1 MYGVNFYLFST
12 KDGKSFGKRKFDRSR
27 KRGRKLKIESDNS
40 KMNRKADWILAL
52 ALFSLFFGAGNLIL
66 PPQLGLRSGSSWWL
80 TGMGFSISAVLI
92 PMLGILAH
100 ARLQGSMFDF
110 ARKMSPAFSLVYCY
124 LVYGISI
131 ALPAPRTAS
140 VTHEMG
146 IAPFL
151 GTDSLW
157 TSLVYFALVYLLVIN
172 RSRITPLI
180 GKFLTPAILLVLLL
194 LIGSVLWQDPGKPGT
209 AFLEHPLSAG
219 ILEGYQTFDAIGAV
233 VVGGVI
239 LISLNLEYP
248 DLDTRQRFLHISRA
262 GWMAGLGLLL
272 LYAGL
277 IFSGALLQGEF
288 PQELSRTE
296 LLRGISTW
304 ALGTSGNAFLSILIS
319 LACFTTAVG
328 IVTGTSDFVQSRFG
342 GSIAAYRITALVGC
356 ILGVLMGQL
365 PVDYIIAVALPALMF
380 IYPLTISLIL
390 LNALP
395 ETWTP
400 QPVFRGVVFT
410 TLLFSVPDF
419 LGSLGLPAPGNWL
432 EGWWPLQ
439 AYQMGWVIPSLFVFA
454 AGSLYLRAKAAPGK

>member
-1 MYGVNFYLFST
+1 M
-12 KDGKSFGKRKFDRSR
+12 KRKS
-27 KRGRKLKIESDNS
+27 
-40 KMNRKADWILAL
+40 DWILAL

-66 PPQLGLRSGSSWWL
+66 PPQLGFRSGPSWWL
-80 TGMGFSISAVLI
+80 TGLGFSISAVII

-110 ARKMSPAFSLVYCY
+110 AKKISAAFSLVYCY
-124 LVYGISI
+124 LVYAISI
-131 ALPAPRTAS
+131 SLPAPRTAS

-146 IAPFL
+146 IEPFL
-151 GTDSLW
+151 GTDAIW
-157 TSLVYFALVYLLVIN
+157 TSLIYFLLVFLLVIN

-180 GKFLTPAILLVLLL
+180 GKFLTPAILLVLLI
-194 LIGSVLWQDPGKPGT
+194 LIGSIFWLEPGT
-209 AFLEHPLSAG
+209 SGVTLLEHPVSAG

-239 LISLNLEYP
+239 LVSLNLENP
-248 DLDTRQRFLHISRA
+248 GLESRQRFLHISRA

-277 IFSGALLQGEF
+277 IFSGSLLQGEF
-288 PQELSRTE
+288 PQDHSRTE
-296 LLRGISTW
+296 LLRGMSTL

-328 IVTGTSDFVQSRFG
+328 IITGTSDFMQSRFG
-342 GSIAAYRITALVGC
+342 GSPTAYRTTALVGC

-380 IYPLTISLIL
+380 IYPLTIVLIL
-390 LNALP
+390 LNVLP

-400 QPVFRGVVFT
+400 KPVFRAVVFT
-410 TLLFSVPDF
+410 TLLFSIPDF
-419 LGSLGLPAPGNWL
+419 LESLGAAATGRWL
-432 EGWWPLQ
+432 QSWWPLQ
-439 AYQMGWVIPSLFVFA
+439 GYQMGWVIPGLVVFIA
-454 AGSLYLRAKAAPGK
+454 SSLYIRSKGRPAD

>member
-1 MYGVNFYLFST
+1 M
-12 KDGKSFGKRKFDRSR
+12 KRKS
-27 KRGRKLKIESDNS
+27 
-40 KMNRKADWILAL
+40 DWILAL

-66 PPQLGLRSGSSWWL
+66 PPQLGLRSGPSWWL
-80 TGMGFSISAVLI
+80 TGLGFSVSAVVI

-110 ARKMSPAFSLVYCY
+110 ARKISPAFSLVYCY
-124 LVYGISI
+124 LVYAISI
-131 ALPAPRTAS
+131 SLPAPRTAS

-146 IAPFL
+146 VAPFL
-151 GTDSLW
+151 GTDYLW

-172 RSRITPLI
+172 RSRITPLL
-180 GKFLTPAILLVLLL
+180 GKFLTPAILLVLLI
-194 LIGSVLWQDPGKPGT
+194 LIGSVVWYDPGVPGT
-209 AFLEHPLSAG
+209 AFLENPVSAG

-248 DLDTRQRFLHISRA
+248 DLDKRQRFLHISRA
-262 GWMAGLGLLL
+262 GWMAGLGLFL

-277 IFSGALLQGEF
+277 IFSGALVQGEF

-304 ALGTSGNAFLSILIS
+304 ALGPSGNAFLSILIS

-342 GSIAAYRITALVGC
+342 GSTAAYRITALVGC
-356 ILGVLMGQL
+356 VLGVLMGQL

-395 ETWTP
+395 GSWTP
-400 QPVFRGVVFT
+400 RPVFRAVVFT
-410 TLLFSVPDF
+410 TLLFSIPDF
-419 LGSLGLPAPGNWL
+419 LDTLGQPAPGQWL
-432 EGWWPLQ
+432 QAWWPLQ
-439 AYQMGWVIPSLFVFA
+439 TYQMGWVIPSLFVFA
-454 AGSLYLRAKAAPGK
+454 VGNLYVRSKPGPVG

>member
-1 MYGVNFYLFST
+1 M
-12 KDGKSFGKRKFDRSR
+12 KRKS
-27 KRGRKLKIESDNS
+27 
-40 KMNRKADWILAL
+40 DWILAL

-66 PPQLGLRSGSSWWL
+66 PPQLGLRSGPSWWL
-80 TGMGFSISAVLI
+80 TGLGFSISAVVI

-110 ARKMSPAFSLVYCY
+110 ARKISPAFSLVYCY
-124 LVYGISI
+124 IVYAISI
-131 ALPAPRTAS
+131 SLPAPRTAS

-146 IAPFL
+146 VAPFL

-157 TSLVYFALVYLLVIN
+157 TSLVYFTLVFLLVIN

-180 GKFLTPAILLVLLL
+180 GKFLTPAILLVLLI
-194 LIGSVLWQDPGKPGT
+194 LIGSIVWHDPAVPGIPL
-209 AFLEHPLSAG
+209 LEHPVSDG

-248 DLDTRQRFLHISRA
+248 NLDTRQRFLHISRA

-296 LLRGISTW
+296 LLRGISAW
-304 ALGTSGNAFLSILIS
+304 ALGASGNAFLSILIS

-342 GSIAAYRITALVGC
+342 GSITAYRSTALVGC
-356 ILGVLMGQL
+356 FLGVLMGQL

-380 IYPLTISLIL
+380 IYPLTICLIL

-395 ETWTP
+395 GSWTP
-400 QPVFRGVVFT
+400 RPLFRAVVYT
-410 TLLFSVPDF
+410 TLLFSIPDF
-419 LGSLGLPAPGNWL
+419 LGSLGLIAPGRWL
-432 EGWWPLQ
+432 ETWWPLQ
-439 AYQMGWVIPSLFVFA
+439 AYQMGWVLPSLFVFA
-454 AGSLYLRAKAAPGK
+454 VGSLYYRSRVVPGG

>member
-1 MYGVNFYLFST
+1 M
-12 KDGKSFGKRKFDRSR
+12 KRKS
-27 KRGRKLKIESDNS
+27 
-40 KMNRKADWILAL
+40 DWILAL

-66 PPQLGLRSGSSWWL
+66 PPQLGFRSGPSWWL
-80 TGMGFSISAVLI
+80 TGLGFSISAVII

-110 ARKMSPAFSLVYCY
+110 AKKISAAFSLVYCY
-124 LVYGISI
+124 LVYAISI
-131 ALPAPRTAS
+131 SLPAPRTAS

-146 IAPFL
+146 IEPFL
-151 GTDSLW
+151 GTDAIW
-157 TSLVYFALVYLLVIN
+157 TSLIYFLLVFLLVIN

-180 GKFLTPAILLVLLL
+180 GKFLTPAILLVLLI
-194 LIGSVLWQDPGKPGT
+194 LIGSIFWLEPGT
-209 AFLEHPLSAG
+209 SGVTLLEHPVSAG

-239 LISLNLEYP
+239 LVSLNLENP
-248 DLDTRQRFLHISRA
+248 GLESRQRFLHISRA

-277 IFSGALLQGEF
+277 IFSGSLLQGEF
-288 PQELSRTE
+288 PQDHSRTE
-296 LLRGISTW
+296 LLRGMSTL

-328 IVTGTSDFVQSRFG
+328 IITGTSDFMQSRFG
-342 GSIAAYRITALVGC
+342 GSPAAYRTTALVGC

-380 IYPLTISLIL
+380 IYPLTIVLIL
-390 LNALP
+390 LNVLP

-400 QPVFRGVVFT
+400 KPVFRAVVFT
-410 TLLFSVPDF
+410 TLLFSIPDF
-419 LGSLGLPAPGNWL
+419 LESLGAAATGRWL
-432 EGWWPLQ
+432 QSWWPLQ
-439 AYQMGWVIPSLFVFA
+439 GYQMGWVIPGLVVFIA
-454 AGSLYLRAKAAPGK
+454 SSLYIRSKGRPAD

>member
-1 MYGVNFYLFST
+1 M
-12 KDGKSFGKRKFDRSR
+12 KRKS
-27 KRGRKLKIESDNS
+27 
-40 KMNRKADWILAL
+40 DWILAL

-66 PPQLGLRSGSSWWL
+66 PPQLGFRSGPFWWL
-80 TGMGFSISAVLI
+80 TGLGFSISAVII

-110 ARKMSPAFSLVYCY
+110 AKKISAAFSLVYCY
-124 LVYGISI
+124 LVYAISI
-131 ALPAPRTAS
+131 SLPAPRTAS

-146 IAPFL
+146 IEPFL
-151 GTDSLW
+151 GTDAIW
-157 TSLVYFALVYLLVIN
+157 TSLIYFLLVFLLVIN

-180 GKFLTPAILLVLLL
+180 GKFLTPAILLVLLI
-194 LIGSVLWQDPGKPGT
+194 LIGSIFWLEPGT
-209 AFLEHPLSAG
+209 SGVTLLEHPVSAG

-239 LISLNLEYP
+239 LVSLNLENP
-248 DLDTRQRFLHISRA
+248 GLESRQRFLHISRA

-277 IFSGALLQGEF
+277 IFSGSLLQGEF
-288 PQELSRTE
+288 PQDHSRTE
-296 LLRGISTW
+296 LLRGMSTL

-328 IVTGTSDFVQSRFG
+328 IITGTSDFMQSRFG
-342 GSIAAYRITALVGC
+342 GSPTAYRTTALVGC

-380 IYPLTISLIL
+380 IYPLTIVLIL
-390 LNALP
+390 LNVLP

-400 QPVFRGVVFT
+400 KPVFRAVVFT
-410 TLLFSVPDF
+410 TLLFSIPDF
-419 LGSLGLPAPGNWL
+419 LESLGAAATGRWL
-432 EGWWPLQ
+432 QSWWPLQ
-439 AYQMGWVIPSLFVFA
+439 GYQMGWVIPGLVVFIA
-454 AGSLYLRAKAAPGK
+454 SSFYIRSKGRPAD

>member
-1 MYGVNFYLFST
+1 M
-12 KDGKSFGKRKFDRSR
+12 KRKS
-27 KRGRKLKIESDNS
+27 
-40 KMNRKADWILAL
+40 DWILAL

-66 PPQLGLRSGSSWWL
+66 PPQLGMRSGPSWWL
-80 TGMGFSISAVLI
+80 TGLGFSISAVII

-110 ARKMSPAFSLVYCY
+110 AKKVSPVFSLVYCY
-124 LVYGISI
+124 LVYAISI
-131 ALPAPRTAS
+131 SLPAPRTAS

-146 IAPFL
+146 VAPFL
-151 GTDSLW
+151 GTDSVW

-180 GKFLTPAILLVLLL
+180 GKFLTPAILAVLLI
-194 LIGSVLWQDPGKPGT
+194 LIGSILWSGPGVPGT
-209 AFLEHPLSAG
+209 ILLEHPVSDG

-239 LISLNLEYP
+239 LVSLNLEYP
-248 DLDTRQRFLHISRA
+248 DLDNRQRFLHISRA

-277 IFSGALLQGEF
+277 IFSGAVLQGEF
-288 PQELSRTE
+288 PTDLGRTE
-296 LLRGISTW
+296 VLRGMSAW
-304 ALGTSGNAFLSILIS
+304 ALGDSGNAFLSILIS

-342 GSIAAYRITALVGC
+342 GSLSAYRITALVGC
-356 ILGVLMGQL
+356 FLGVLMGQL
-365 PVDYIIAVALPALMF
+365 PVDYIIVVAFPALMF

-395 ETWTP
+395 ASWTP
-400 QPVFRGVVFT
+400 RPVFRAVVLT
-410 TLLFSVPDF
+410 TLLFSIPDF
-419 LGSLGLPAPGNWL
+419 MGSLGLTSPGEWL
-432 EGWWPLQ
+432 ETWWPLQ
-439 AYQMGWVIPSLFVFA
+439 AYQMGWVIPSLIVFLT
-454 AGSLYLRAKAAPGK
+454 GRLLVKSKAAFEA

>member
-1 MYGVNFYLFST
+1 MT
-12 KDGKSFGKRKFDRSR
+12 RKS
-27 KRGRKLKIESDNS
+27 
-40 KMNRKADWILAL
+40 DWILAL

-66 PPQLGLRSGSSWWL
+66 PPQLGLRSGPSWWL
-80 TGMGFSISAVLI
+80 TGLGFSISAVVI

-110 ARKMSPAFSLVYCY
+110 ARKISPAFSLVYCY
-124 LVYGISI
+124 LVYAISI
-131 ALPAPRTAS
+131 SLPAPRTAS

-172 RSRITPLI
+172 RSRVTPLI

-194 LIGSVLWQDPGKPGT
+194 LIGSVLWFDPGVHGT
-209 AFLEHPLSAG
+209 VLLEHPVSEG

-248 DLDTRQRFLHISRA
+248 NLEPRQRFLHISRA

-288 PQELSRTE
+288 PQDLSRTE
-296 LLRGISTW
+296 LLRGMSSW
-304 ALGTSGNAFLSILIS
+304 ALGASGNAFLSVLIS

-328 IVTGTSDFVQSRFG
+328 IVTGTSDFVQSRFE
-342 GSIAAYRITALVGC
+342 GSVPAYRITAFVGC
-356 ILGVLMGQL
+356 VMGVLMGQL

-395 ETWTP
+395 DTWTP
-400 QPVFRGVVFT
+400 RPVFRAVVIT
-410 TLLFSVPDF
+410 TLVFSIPDF
-419 LGSLGLPAPGNWL
+419 LGSLGVAGPGYWL
-432 EGWWPLQ
+432 GGWWPLQ
-439 AYQMGWVIPSLFVFA
+439 AYQMGWVIPALLVFVV
-454 AGSLYLRAKAAPGK
+454 GHLYLKSKAGPG

>member
-1 MYGVNFYLFST
+1 M
-12 KDGKSFGKRKFDRSR
+12 KRKS
-27 KRGRKLKIESDNS
+27 
-40 KMNRKADWILAL
+40 DWILAL

-66 PPQLGLRSGSSWWL
+66 PPQLGFRSGPFWWL
-80 TGMGFSISAVLI
+80 TGLGFSISAVII

-110 ARKMSPAFSLVYCY
+110 AKKISAAFSLVYCY
-124 LVYGISI
+124 LVYAISI
-131 ALPAPRTAS
+131 SLPAPRTAS

-146 IAPFL
+146 IEPFL
-151 GTDSLW
+151 GTDAIW
-157 TSLVYFALVYLLVIN
+157 TSLIYFLLVFLLVIN

-180 GKFLTPAILLVLLL
+180 GKFLTPAILLVLLI
-194 LIGSVLWQDPGKPGT
+194 LIGSIFWLEPGT
-209 AFLEHPLSAG
+209 SGVTLLEHPVSAG

-239 LISLNLEYP
+239 LVSLNLENP
-248 DLDTRQRFLHISRA
+248 GLESRQRFLHISRA

-277 IFSGALLQGEF
+277 IFSGSLLQGEF
-288 PQELSRTE
+288 PQDHSRTE
-296 LLRGISTW
+296 LLRGMSTL

-328 IVTGTSDFVQSRFG
+328 IITGTSDFMQSRFG
-342 GSIAAYRITALVGC
+342 GSPTAYRTTALVGC

-380 IYPLTISLIL
+380 IYPLTIVLIL
-390 LNALP
+390 LNVLP

-400 QPVFRGVVFT
+400 KPVFRAVVFT
-410 TLLFSVPDF
+410 TLLFSIPDF
-419 LGSLGLPAPGNWL
+419 LESLGAAATGRWL
-432 EGWWPLQ
+432 QSWWPLQ
-439 AYQMGWVIPSLFVFA
+439 GYQMGWVIPGLVVFIA
-454 AGSLYLRAKAAPGK
+454 SSLYIRSKGRPAD